1 MVQEDAVELSR
12 ALLGELRNI
21 MSSAGEDEERLQQLV
36 EQIANH
42 MVVDVCSAYVL
53 RAGEV
58 LELYATTGL
67 QQAAIHQTKLRIGE
81 GLVGITA
88 ATKTPQNHTHISQ
101 HPDFAFRPETGEES
115 LQSFLGVP
123 ILRQERVI
131 GVLVVQSRDIR
142 VFPQDVVEVLLNI
155 AMLLAE
161 FFAATD
167 ISNRTEILSTQ
178 GLNSGPVILRGNN
191 IHGGVAVGKAVLHQP
206 VLNIAS
212 ILAEDTNLE
221 HQKLDK
227 ALEEMHLALDGMLRH
242 DITKEAGEHTEV
254 LETYAL
260 IAKDAGWIRQIRE
273 AIDEGL
279 TAVAAVKKVTQN
291 IKNRLHGAQ
300 DPYLRER
307 AMDFEDLGDRVI
319 YHLEPNIY
327 KPEFDK
333 EQNDIILFARTIG
346 PARLLDY
353 DHKKLKG
360 LVLVEASKHSHV
372 AIIAK
377 GLDIPVL
384 GLAEDVYSLV
394 ENGDDVCLD
403 SHNGHLILR
412 ADDEVAEN
420 FRISIKNHQ
429 EHMRKSLS
437 LQEKPA
443 VTLDGKRISLR
454 MNAGLRSDME
464 HFKRIKAN
472 GVGLMRTE
480 VPFMIRSNLP
490 DVATQKRI
498 YKEIL
503 KDAEGKPVVFRTL
516 DVGGDKV
523 LPWRKVI
530 DEENPAMGW
539 RAVRVSND
547 IPALIRNQLKA
558 LVQAAEDA
566 ELRVLFPM
574 VTEMREWYFC
584 KDILNQ
590 EIEKHKQKTGRQP
603 CRVQVGIMFEVPA
616 LMLQLDEMLSA
627 VDFISIGSND
637 LAQFLFA
644 SDRGNR
650 FVSERYDPISPVML
664 NFYKSLLTQAKAKNI
679 PVTLCGE
686 MAADPLGALA
696 LIAIGFERLSMTPF
710 SISTIRDMICS
721 TPLKPLEQW
730 LNKQLKTRMQ
740 GSLRGHLK
748 SWAIDHKVNIP

>member
-1 MVQEDAVELSR
+1 MLQNAIELSR
-12 ALLGELRNI
+12 AMLSQLRDI

-36 EQIANH
+36 EQIAHH
-42 MVVDVCSAYVL
+42 MRIDVCSVYVL

-67 QQAAIHQTKLRIGE
+67 QQEAIHQTRLRVGE
-81 GLVGITA
+81 GLVGLTA
-88 ATKTPQNHTHISQ
+88 ATKLPQNHADISH
-101 HPDFAFRPETGEES
+101 HPDFVLRPETGEEY

-131 GVLVVQSRDIR
+131 GVLVVQSRQLR
-142 VFPQDVVEVLLNI
+142 VFPQDIVEILQNI
-155 AMLLAE
+155 AMFLAE
-161 FFAATD
+161 FFVATD

-178 GLNSGPVILRGNN
+178 GLNSGPVILRGNS
-191 IHGGVAVGKAVLHQP
+191 IHDGVAVGKAVLHQP
-206 VLNIAS
+206 ALTVAS
-212 ILAEDTNLE
+212 ILAEDTDFE
-221 HQKLDK
+221 HKKFSQ
-227 ALEEMHLALDGMLRH
+227 ALKEMHLAIDDMLNL
-242 DITKEAGEHTEV
+242 DITEEVGEHTEV

-279 TAVAAVKKVTQN
+279 SATAAVKKVTN
-291 IKNRLHGAQ
+291 TIKNRLSAAK

-307 AMDFEDLGDRVI
+307 AMDFEDLGDRVMH
-319 YHLEPNIY
+319 HLAPNIY
-327 KPEFDK
+327 KTEFDK
-333 EQNDIILFARTIG
+333 ETDNIILFARTIG

-377 GLDIPVL
+377 GLNIPVL
-384 GLAEDVYSLV
+384 GLAADAYAQV

-403 SHNGHLILR
+403 SHHGHLILR

-420 FRISIKNHQ
+420 FRDSIKNYEQHV
-429 EHMRKSLS
+429 HNSLS

-443 VTLDGKRISLR
+443 ITLDGKRISLR
-454 MNAGLRSDME
+454 MNAGLRSDMS
-464 HFKRIKAN
+464 HFKRIKPN

-480 VPFMIRSNLP
+480 VPFMIRSHLP
-490 DVATQKRI
+490 DVAVQKRI
-498 YKEIL
+498 YQEIL
-503 KDAEGKPVVFRTL
+503 KDARGKPVVFRTL

-523 LPWRKVI
+523 LPWRKAV

-558 LVQAAEDA
+558 LVQAAEGQ
-566 ELRVLFPM
+566 ELRILFPM
-574 VTEMREWYFC
+574 VTEMHEWYFC
-584 KDILNQ
+584 RDILYQ
-590 EIEKHKQKTGRQP
+590 EIEKHKQKTGQQP
-603 CRVQVGIMFEVPA
+603 SAIKVGIMFEVPA
-616 LMLQLDEMLSA
+616 LILQLDEMLNA

-637 LAQFLFA
+637 LTQFLFA
-644 SDRGNR
+644 ADRGSR
-650 FVSERYDPISPVML
+650 MVSERYDPISPVML
-664 NFYKSLLTQAKAKNI
+664 NFYKSLLEKARVKNI

-696 LIAIGFERLSMTPF
+696 LIAIGFDRLSMTPF
-710 SISTIRDMICS
+710 SIPAIRDMIYS
-721 TPLKPLEQW
+721 TPLKPLQQW
-730 LNKQLKTRMQ
+730 LEKQLLSKNQ
-740 GSLRGHLK
+740 ASLRKHLK
-748 SWAIDHKVNIP
+748 SWAIDHNIYLP